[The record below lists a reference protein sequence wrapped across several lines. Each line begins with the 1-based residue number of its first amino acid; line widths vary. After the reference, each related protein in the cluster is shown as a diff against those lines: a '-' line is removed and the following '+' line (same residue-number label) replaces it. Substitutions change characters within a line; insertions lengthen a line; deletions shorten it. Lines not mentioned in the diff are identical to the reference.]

1 MEFVHVVHE
10 SDPDLTAEVAPA
22 QVEVLGKYGWHAS
35 SDDAEPGDVDDASSV
50 DHDGSSVDLYT
61 SEEDN

>member
-35 SDDAEPGDVDDASSV
+35 SDDAEPGADD
-50 DHDGSSVDLYT
+50 HGGSSVDIYT